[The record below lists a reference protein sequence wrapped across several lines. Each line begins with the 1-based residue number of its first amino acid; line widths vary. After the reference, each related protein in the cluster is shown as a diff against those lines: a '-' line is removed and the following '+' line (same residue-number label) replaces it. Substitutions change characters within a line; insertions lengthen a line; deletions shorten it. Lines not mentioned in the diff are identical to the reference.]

1 MRFLADEGVDAA
13 IVSAIRSDGHAVRWM
28 AEELEGSTD
37 DVVLDTAVT
46 DARILITEEKDF
58 GELVFRQ
65 RLHHHGIVLVRVDG
79 IANDRKGRIVAQAVS
94 EYQAHLAGAFT
105 VIQHATIRIRGA

>member
-13 IVSAIRSDGHAVRWM
+13 LVSAIRSEGHDVRWM
-28 AEELEGSTD
+28 AEDLAGVTD
-37 DVVLDTAVT
+37 DVVLDAAAR
-46 DARILITEEKDF
+46 DARILITEDKDF

-65 RLHHHGIVLVRVDG
+65 RLHHRGVVLVRVDG
-79 IANDRKGRIVAQAVS
+79 IANERKGRIVAQAIG
-94 EYQAHLAGAFT
+94 EYQAQLAGAFT

>member
-13 IVSAIRSDGHAVRWM
+13 IVSAIRSDGHDVRWM
-28 AEELEGSTD
+28 AEELEGSTE

-46 DARILITEEKDF
+46 DARILITEDKDF

-65 RLHHHGIVLVRVDG
+65 RLHHNGIVLVRVDG